1 MKKFT
6 LSIVFRFTDEKQER
20 YYSCFCNSMK
30 EGFGLFEEK
39 YNNIYRID
47 DIDKVILHNI
57 VKIERV
63 HFKPFKSVQIN
74 SINDR
79 RKVHNLK
86 PLEL

>member
-6 LSIVFRFTDEKQER
+6 LSIVFRFTDEKKMLEQVH
-20 YYSCFCNSMK
+20 YSCYCNTMQ
-30 EGFGLFEEK
+30 EGFALFEEK
-39 YNNIYRID
+39 LNNIYRF
-47 DIDKVILHNI
+47 DKVIIHNMI
-57 VKIERV
+57 KIERV

-79 RKVHNLK
+79 RKVHNLE